1 MYQWDL
7 QIIEAEGCF
16 TFTAVSDTN
25 SSFTI
30 DDDYITSGINR
41 IINLITTDDPDAVI
55 YIADLTGNQNV
66 IESVMQMRKVSYAF
80 N

>member
-7 QIIEAEGCF
+7 QIIEAEGSF

-41 IINLITTDDPDAVI
+41 IINLIITDDPDAVI
-55 YIADLTGNQNV
+55 YIADLTGNQNM